1 MKSLSNIS
9 ISHASRNSDSNSD
22 SGSGSGSDSNSD
34 SAVTHTD
41 ILSRTTHSL
50 TEQSTHEQH
59 RILGS
64 KTSPSDGRDILS
76 LFIGSVKTAQASSRA
91 LRTALYNQVRTFYII
106 LYLHLL
112 GD

>member
-22 SGSGSGSDSNSD
+22 SGSGSDSNSD